1 MSSLHPC
8 PHCDRHH
15 RAYERV
21 CPFCGGEL
29 PACEAGPTPRS
40 LGRMSRAMLVAAGAA
55 ALGGASCQS
64 VPAPLY
70 GIAVIPDSSAG
81 GAGGAGGSDGRAS
94 EDGGGAGTGAGGVGQ
109 TDGGSDS

>member
-8 PHCDRHH
+8 SHCNRHY
-15 RAYERV
+15 RACERV
-21 CPFCGGEL
+21 CPFCGGEI
-29 PACEAGPTPRS
+29 PACEAAPAPRS
-40 LGRMSRAMLVAAGAA
+40 LGRMSRAMLVSAGAA
-55 ALGGASCQS
+55 ALVGASCQS

-81 GAGGAGGSDGRAS
+81 GADGSDGGAGA
-94 EDGGGAGTGAGGVGQ
+94 DGGGAGTGAGGIGQ